1 MITIDNITAK
11 TGRRGL
17 GKLRVSTAPAEP
29 TAVSP
34 WGSVLTLV
42 GQAVQQLKQERK
54 ASGRSDIDGPGR
66 EYIDGPAERLLVNY
80 ADRLYV
86 LPFYCATPVPNEI
99 RRILSRERPLD
110 PVNYR
115 TRRHCTKIPTFGL
128 WYMLPGKLKEK
139 AAALD
144 APRNLLTQLHH
155 LAVSYSLPN
164 RTQTVGL
171 ETTVEAAGAA
181 LEMMTSMSD
190 IGFASLESAERGPVE
205 VFMRYM
211 TAHFSALQAACNQ
224 ALDELNP
231 ESAFP
236 VTRSRAWA
244 GQITNWEK
252 RIPRKERIL

>member
-1 MITIDNITAK
+1 MITIGNITAK
-11 TGRRGL
+11 TRNSGL
-17 GKLRVSTAPAEP
+17 GKLRVSSPPAKP
-29 TAVSP
+29 IALSP
-34 WGSVLTLV
+34 WGSVLTLIN
-42 GQAVQQLKQERK
+42 QAVQQVRLEMK
-54 ASGRSDIDGPGR
+54 AARSDLDGPDR
-66 EYIDGPAERLLVNY
+66 EYIDGSAERLLVNY

-86 LPFYCATPVPNEI
+86 HPFYCVTPPPREI
-99 RRILSRERPLD
+99 HKELSRVRPLD

-144 APRNLLTQLHH
+144 AQRNLLTQLRH

-190 IGFASLESAERGPVE
+190 IGFASLESAERGAVE
-205 VFMRYM
+205 AFMTYM

-252 RIPRKERIL
+252 RTPRKERIL